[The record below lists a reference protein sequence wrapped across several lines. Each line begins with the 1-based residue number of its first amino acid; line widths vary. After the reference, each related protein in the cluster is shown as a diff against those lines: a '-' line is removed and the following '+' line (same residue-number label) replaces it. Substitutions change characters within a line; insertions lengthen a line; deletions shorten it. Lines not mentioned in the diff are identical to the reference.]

1 MRRVLLVGNAADR
14 AALRTLIRLAGARV
28 MAAKDSGI
36 ALQLLFKFPI
46 DVIVAE
52 PRFMTAT
59 GELFETVVRRV
70 GGTNST
76 AVFIEMPD
84 RPTINEAFLAPL
96 LSLAHS
102 RERLRKP
109 VGREAQPR
117 RRTATR
123 RTGS

>member
-59 GELFETVVRRV
+59 GELFETLVRRV

-76 AVFIEMPD
+76 AVYIEMPD
-84 RPTINEAFLAPL
+84 VPDWPPEDTVRQRVLEYL
-96 LSLAHS
+96 
-102 RERLRKP
+102 
-109 VGREAQPR
+109 GRSEVPPPP
-117 RRTATR
+117 
-123 RTGS
+123 